1 MRTPIWLDAPDKM
14 AFLADTDPW
23 VEPSDVA
30 AVMTQLVSASSISV
44 LEDPSPESKST
55 AMKEIKIE
63 GGMIIE
69 IAKQLRVV
77 EQFMDAGPM
86 GREGNTVSKLPEA
99 YGQVIA
105 TLKEGG
111 WGK

>member
-1 MRTPIWLDAPDKM
+1 M
-14 AFLADTDPW
+14 AFLSDTDLW

-44 LEDPSPESKST
+44 PEDSTPESTNT
-55 AMKEIKIE
+55 AMKEVKIE

-69 IAKQLRVV
+69 IAKKLRVV

-99 YGQVIA
+99 YGQVIG
-105 TLKEGG
+105 TLKDGG